1 MTSVDRAYVCV
12 SVCYCARVCVC
23 AYVCVCVCACPRARV
38 VCVCVCLFL
47 RLGLNVCLRGRVR
60 VRACRQRLMGLDAG
74 CVLNSQQRIQP
85 LNVIYVRIDN
95 IVLELKA
102 FQYSVQVYL
111 SG

>member
-1 MTSVDRAYVCV
+1 MCVSLFVIVLEFVSVLTFVCV
-12 SVCYCARVCVC
+12 FVHARALVS
-23 AYVCVCVCACPRARV
+23 
-38 VCVCVCLFL
+38 CVCVCLFL

-74 CVLNSQQRIQP
+74 CVLNSQQRIQL
-85 LNVIYVRIDN
+85 LNVICVRINN